1 MLMSSSIL
9 TILDLKNVKNVTLKY
24 AKIFSSV
31 LSGVGGS
38 ADDCLGLVDLLMTGG
53 AAVCALMLSQ
63 LPL

>member
-38 ADDCLGLVDLLMTGG
+38 ADDCLGLVDLLMTGVG
-53 AAVCALMLSQ
+53 GSADDWGWWIC
-63 LPL
+63 

>member
-1 MLMSSSIL
+1 LVDLLMP
-9 TILDLKNVKNVTLKY
+9 
-24 AKIFSSV
+24 
-31 LSGVGGS
+31 GVGGS